1 MTSLKGYFFYTIGF
15 VLIPTAVLG
24 SRISK
29 SSNQILKVQCGISA
43 AKNLSTNRS
52 IDDGSAK
59 SNPYPWLVSIKYEAA
74 DDTFV
79 CRGALISSHH
89 ILTAAHCVT
98 VTQTDRPCGLGKTQ
112 RKMNLTTLNSSKFS
126 VFLARDCGFSRECG
140 ARRNVAE
147 IIIHQEWDRCDQS
160 SDIAIMELSEEVR
173 IEPGQQICLP
183 DRDLHLQEHLK
194 AVGSGQNAFSH
205 GQLNSDTFV
214 GDFHLQAENAT
225 TKTLQT
231 VEKSKVLCTGDSG
244 GPLIQVHSG
253 RYIVVGVLAG
263 GYPDCEQRRYV
274 YFLNNFGDVR
284 YHLDWVCQH
293 TGVCP
298 TIRTS
303 HR

>member
-1 MTSLKGYFFYTIGF
+1 MASVEDRSSDLE
-15 VLIPTAVLG
+15 TA
-24 SRISK
+24 
-29 SSNQILKVQCGISA
+29 
-43 AKNLSTNRS
+43 
-52 IDDGSAK
+52 
-59 SNPYPWLVSIKYEAA
+59 
-74 DDTFV
+74 
-79 CRGALISSHH
+79 
-89 ILTAAHCVT
+89 
-98 VTQTDRPCGLGKTQ
+98 
-112 RKMNLTTLNSSKFS
+112 NSSFNNFNTP
-126 VFLARDCGFSRECG
+126 VQLAKK
-140 ARRNVAE
+140 

-160 SDIAIMELSEEVR
+160 NDIAIMKLSEEVR
-173 IEPGQQICLP
+173 IKPGQQICLP
-183 DRDLHLQEHLK
+183 GRDLHLQEHLK
-194 AVGSGQNAFSH
+194 AVGSGQNAFYH
-205 GQLNSDTFV
+205 GQLTSDTFV

-263 GYPDCEQRRYV
+263 GYPD

-284 YHLDWVCQH
+284 YHLDWICKH